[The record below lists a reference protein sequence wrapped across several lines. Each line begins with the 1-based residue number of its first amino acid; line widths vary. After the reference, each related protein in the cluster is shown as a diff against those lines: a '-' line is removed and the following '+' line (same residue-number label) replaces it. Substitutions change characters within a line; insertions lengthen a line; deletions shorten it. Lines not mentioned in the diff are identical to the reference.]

1 MKQLYI
7 RNCPVCQSKIE
18 GDPIVMP
25 DTDPTFEKTIK
36 KKMWKILL
44 KKIIFFPYYRCKCGM
59 LTTKTY
65 INEKILKHLY
75 SDMQDN
81 VYKDDG
87 KNYRMISNSSLS
99 FSSGYG
105 DGGYSVYGYINDD
118 DRIIKV
124 EIIMGEHIID
134 MKTGNTITDH
144 DETKEV
150 TDEDVRE
157 IILKQIEKDHKNK

>member
-1 MKQLYI
+1 MKKVKLGVVGVDSGTLMITDPCYYMDHQD
-7 RNCPVCQSKIE
+7 RSKI
-18 GDPIVMP
+18 
-25 DTDPTFEKTIK
+25 K
-36 KKMWKILL
+36 KG
-44 KKIIFFPYYRCKCGM
+44 YRQ
-59 LTTKTY
+59 
-65 INEKILKHLY
+65 E
-75 SDMQDN
+75 D
-81 VYKDDG
+81 VYKDDD
-87 KNYRMISNSSLS
+87 KRYRVIDFNALT

-105 DGGYSVYGYINDD
+105 DGSYSVYGYINDD

-124 EIIMGEHIID
+124 EIIMGEHMID